1 MKSKFKKGV
10 FLLAVLLSGS
20 QFASAQ
26 VVDSTIADSAKSD
39 AKPILSFTVEE
50 AKQYALEHNRAIQN
64 ASFDVQKAEANRWKS
79 IASMLLQASGNVTYS
94 NMLGYD
100 MEMMGA
106 KIAMPPYMDFAI
118 SASFTVGGQQIVG
131 VQLAKLSK
139 QLYETTIGK
148 TEQSVTSN
156 IETYYV
162 NILALEK
169 TVLLLEQNLN
179 NLTNLHKMTLNA
191 VKAGVA
197 EQNDA
202 DQIEIQ
208 VSSMTS
214 AINTAK
220 RSIEVLY
227 NSIRLMTGANADDE
241 IVLTQK
247 LEDVISPE
255 AILALMGTE
264 FDMYDNYDYRLQEKA
279 VEISK
284 KQVALNKMAYVPN
297 LTAYYS
303 FDKKKYFS
311 DEATLDMTPPN
322 VVGLKLTVPI
332 FSSGSRWADVR
343 SAKMDYAKSL
353 NQLEDAKQNLDIQ
366 EKQLRYNLTS
376 TYEDFMIQSN
386 NIAVMQRVFNSNSE
400 KFKYGTIS
408 SMALTTSSTDL
419 VAAQNTYV
427 SSLLEMVSAYVSLR
441 NLLNK

>member
-1 MKSKFKKGV
+1 
-10 FLLAVLLSGS
+10 
-20 QFASAQ
+20 
-26 VVDSTIADSAKSD
+26 
-39 AKPILSFTVEE
+39 
-50 AKQYALEHNRAIQN
+50 
-64 ASFDVQKAEANRWKS
+64 
-79 IASMLLQASGNVTYS
+79 
-94 NMLGYD
+94 
-100 MEMMGA
+100 
-106 KIAMPPYMDFAI
+106 MDFAI

-241 IVLTQK
+241 IILTQK

>member
-284 KQVALNKMAYVPN
+284 KQVALKKNKKEN
-297 LTAYYS
+297 KIT
-303 FDKKKYFS
+303 K
-311 DEATLDMTPPN
+311 E
-322 VVGLKLTVPI
+322 
-332 FSSGSRWADVR
+332 
-343 SAKMDYAKSL
+343 
-353 NQLEDAKQNLDIQ
+353 Q
-366 EKQLRYNLTS
+366 EK
-376 TYEDFMIQSN
+376 
-386 NIAVMQRVFNSNSE
+386 
-400 KFKYGTIS
+400 
-408 SMALTTSSTDL
+408 SM
-419 VAAQNTYV
+419 
-427 SSLLEMVSAYVSLR
+427 EE
-441 NLLNK
+441 LNKLLGL

>member
-1 MKSKFKKGV
+1 
-10 FLLAVLLSGS
+10 
-20 QFASAQ
+20 
-26 VVDSTIADSAKSD
+26 
-39 AKPILSFTVEE
+39 
-50 AKQYALEHNRAIQN
+50 
-64 ASFDVQKAEANRWKS
+64 
-79 IASMLLQASGNVTYS
+79 
-94 NMLGYD
+94 
-100 MEMMGA
+100 
-106 KIAMPPYMDFAI
+106 
-118 SASFTVGGQQIVG
+118 
-131 VQLAKLSK
+131 
-139 QLYETTIGK
+139 
-148 TEQSVTSN
+148 
-156 IETYYV
+156 
-162 NILALEK
+162 
-169 TVLLLEQNLN
+169 
-179 NLTNLHKMTLNA
+179 
-191 VKAGVA
+191 
-197 EQNDA
+197 
-202 DQIEIQ
+202 
-208 VSSMTS
+208 
-214 AINTAK
+214 
-220 RSIEVLY
+220 
-227 NSIRLMTGANADDE
+227 MTGANADDE

-247 LEDVISPE
+247 LEDVINPE

-264 FDMYDNYDYRLQEKA
+264 FDMYENYDYRLQEKA